1 MNDYG
6 LGTTP
11 LAPGSIPHYY
21 GDYVRVIFIVAAALA
36 AFAIPVWGDV
46 LPVGTFAQVAGI
58 VILVVLAG
66 LTNPH
71 GTFVLWVDAIVSAI
85 GVLFIENTAI
95 ALYSIDEIALFFARE
110 ILVLLLLFAMYF
122 SIKTVRAISMHQI
135 GHMVEVGEFE
145 EPEESVLEEEVDS
158 DDKKDVIA

>member
-6 LGTTP
+6 IGMSP
-11 LAPGSIPHYY
+11 SESARIPHYY

-46 LPVGTFAQVAGI
+46 LPIGTFPQVVGI

-71 GTFVLWVDAIVSAI
+71 GTFILWVDAIVSAI
-85 GVLFIENTAI
+85 GLLFIENTAI
-95 ALYSIDEIALFFARE
+95 ALYSIDEIAIFFARE
-110 ILVLLLLFAMYF
+110 LLVLLLLFAMYF
-122 SIKTVRAISMHQI
+122 SIKTVRAIALHQI
-135 GHMVEVGEFE
+135 GHATEVGEFDE
-145 EPEESVLEEEVDS
+145 LEEEGDEE
-158 DDKKDVIA
+158 DKEDKKEEKDD

>member
-6 LGTTP
+6 IGTSP
-11 LAPGSIPHYY
+11 SDSSHIPHYY

-46 LPVGTFAQVAGI
+46 LPVGTFPQVAGI

-71 GTFVLWVDAIVSAI
+71 GTFILWVDAIVSAI

-110 ILVLLLLFAMYF
+110 LIVLLLLFAMYF

-135 GHMVEVGEFE
+135 GHTVEVGEFDESDEGDE
-145 EPEESVLEEEVDS
+145 EDKE
-158 DDKKDVIA
+158 DKKEEKDD